1 MSKSQITYRF
11 ATILDSTVIMK
22 GLLEILYIEE
32 HKKSF
37 SPEKKKE
44 QLEIINHAL
53 NLNSIIVSETAEQEV
68 IGFIWFTITNKS
80 FYGLNYGNLEEPYM
94 FISYIWVLASARR
107 TGIATKLYETIINN
121 AKKNNIK
128 KVWLDIYSHNNKSI
142 DFHKKLGFT
151 PEIVLFS
158 KNI

>member
-1 MSKSQITYRF
+1 MVVSYRF
-11 ATILDSTVIMK
+11 ATILDTVVIMK

-32 HKKSF
+32 HKKYF

-53 NLNSIIVSETAEQEV
+53 NLNSIIVAETAEEV
-68 IGFIWFTITNKS
+68 VGFIWFTITNKS

-94 FISYIWVLASARR
+94 FISYIWVLESARGK
-107 TGIATKLYETIINN
+107 GIATKLYEIIINN

-128 KVWLDIYSHNNKSI
+128 KVWLDIYSHNKKSI
-142 DFHKKLGFT
+142 DFHHKLGFT